1 MKRYVRTVMLLI
13 AGLSF
18 MIPLLSRPLQAK
30 HWSENRWSGAQ
41 WKHADVDANNLPDLA
56 DDSEP
61 CVEPG
66 Q

>member
-1 MKRYVRTVMLLI
+1 MMRYVRTVMLLL

-18 MIPLLSRPLQAK
+18 MIPLLSKPLLAK

-41 WKHADVDANNLPDLA
+41 WKHADIDWTSSDPV

-61 CVEPG
+61 CIEPG